1 VNAALLR
8 RFAAAMMGILLA
20 FSLSAAPARAAV
32 APGTVVI
39 AVTATL
45 PPELAPLATGKRIT
59 YVSTAINGS
68 PITATGLVLTPKTGK
83 KNKVVAWGHGT
94 TGLADRC
101 APSTSPAV
109 FWPEARTAV
118 AALLAR
124 GFTVAAPDYPGL
136 GTPLPHPYL
145 VGASEGRSIIDS
157 VKAARQLDS
166 ALAVQYAVDG
176 HSQGGQG
183 ALFAGQLAPAYD
195 GALVLRG
202 VSAIAPVSNAA
213 AFAPLVPGTP
223 GNGYLVM
230 ALYGL
235 QAVEPAFNPNSVL
248 AVPARQRATVLQ
260 SGCLYEILNEYAPLT
275 AEQLLIGGTLP
286 PAVVTKLARYVDPA
300 QSPTTAPVLLV
311 QGTDDMAVPAFLT
324 TDLLFPQLDAYAQPV
339 DLIEVPGADHDSAV
353 VVTADKVATWIAG
366 RLA

>member
-1 VNAALLR
+1 
-8 RFAAAMMGILLA
+8 MIGILLA
-20 FSLSAAPARAAV
+20 FGLSAAPARAALT
-32 APGTVVI
+32 PGTVVV

-45 PPELAPLATGKRIT
+45 PPELATLATGKRIT

-68 PITATGLVLTPKTGK
+68 AITATGLVLTPKTGK
-83 KNKVVAWGHGT
+83 KNKVVAWSHGT

-101 APSTSPAV
+101 APSTNQAV

-136 GTPLPHPYL
+136 GTPSPHPYL

-157 VKAARQLDS
+157 VKAARQLDT
-166 ALAVQYAVDG
+166 ALTAQYAVDG

-202 VSAIAPVSNAA
+202 VSAIAPVSNTA
-213 AFAPLVPGTP
+213 AFAPLVPGSA

-235 QAVEPAFNPNSVL
+235 QAVEPTFNPNTVL
-248 AVPARQRATVLQ
+248 APAARPRTPVLQ
-260 SGCLYEILNEYAPLT
+260 TGCLYEILEAFAPLT
-275 AEQLLIGGTLP
+275 AEQLLIGGQLSD
-286 PAVVTKLARYVDPA
+286 AVVARLARYVDPG

-324 TDLLFPQLDAYAQPV
+324 TDLLYPQLDAYARPV